1 MKNDLIEDYFKGN
14 NNKFNNTIK
23 YLKEKGYN
31 SEQILR
37 IMDHSVYV
45 DLKVDMNRD
54 IWLERVLHLIEK

>member
-1 MKNDLIEDYFKGN
+1 MKNNLIEGYFKDN
-14 NNKFNNTIK
+14 SNKFNNTIK

-54 IWLERVLHLIEK
+54 IWLERVLQLIEK